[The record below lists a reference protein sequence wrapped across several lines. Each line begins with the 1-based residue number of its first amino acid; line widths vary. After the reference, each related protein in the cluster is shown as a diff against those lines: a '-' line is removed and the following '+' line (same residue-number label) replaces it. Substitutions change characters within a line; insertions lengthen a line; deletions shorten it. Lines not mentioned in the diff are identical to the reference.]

1 MIEALITQCAV
12 QDAPPAIVRQI
23 IEIES
28 STEPLAINVN
38 SKEPVRV
45 SAPKDAAEAG
55 KIAEGYIEQGYTVDL
70 GYMQV
75 NSQHLAKY
83 DMTAE
88 AMFDPC
94 TNIAI
99 GSEIF
104 MRAYRPTKQFYGDT
118 PLALQTALSAYNT
131 GTFHRGFVN
140 GYVERY
146 GDEPRLDA
154 AQTESQ
160 SPEEKPENTDPYS
173 SSTSVEINFGAVDF

>member
-1 MIEALITQCAV
+1 MIDALITQCAV
-12 QDAPPAIVRQI
+12 QDAPPAIIRQI
-23 IEIES
+23 IQIES
-28 STEPLAINVN
+28 STQPLAINVN
-38 SKEPVRV
+38 SKERVRFTKP
-45 SAPKDAAEAG
+45 STASEAG
-55 KIAEGYIEQGYTVDL
+55 ETAEKFIEQGYTVDL

-104 MRAYRPTKQFYGDT
+104 MRAYRPTKQFFGET

-146 GDEPRLDA
+146 GNEPDLEA
-154 AQTESQ
+154 EAPTPAEA
-160 SPEEKPENTDPYS
+160 EVAPENTDPYS
-173 SSTSVEINFGAVDF
+173 SSTQVEINFGTIDY